1 MYGELGR
8 YPLHIN
14 RFVLIIK
21 YLGKLIQS
29 GNVLIKCLYNDMFI
43 ACKNGVKNWSYNV
56 NDFLDNYLNHYN
68 TFYLEFKSR
77 LIDTFQQ
84 Q

>member
-1 MYGELGR
+1 
-8 YPLHIN
+8 
-14 RFVLIIK
+14 
-21 YLGKLIQS
+21 
-29 GNVLIKCLYNDMFI
+29 MFI

-56 NDFLDNYLNHYN
+56 KDFLDNYLNHHN

-77 LIDTFQQ
+77 VIDTFQQ